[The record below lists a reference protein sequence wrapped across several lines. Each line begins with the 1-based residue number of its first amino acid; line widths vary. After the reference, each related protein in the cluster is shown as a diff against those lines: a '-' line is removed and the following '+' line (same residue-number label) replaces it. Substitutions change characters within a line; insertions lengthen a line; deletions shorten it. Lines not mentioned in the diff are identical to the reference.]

1 MIKQIRWVLLGLALL
16 LPLAM
21 PGLTTARNQPRVE
34 EPGPVLLA
42 EPEVHN
48 ALQVGKY
55 PSIRTLSPTI
65 RRDVTLTRGERGL
78 GPTPAGDPTSGVVF
92 DGLNNQAGLTPSD
105 VNGDVGLNHFV
116 QGVNAAGGTKLG
128 FYTKTGTLLQELN
141 MKSLWNKGP
150 CRERAQGDPVIQ
162 YDAMADRWLFTQF
175 AFSSTERGPRPPFF
189 ECIAL
194 SNTSDPL
201 GAGKTYTF
209 FVDDE
214 WFPDF
219 PKFGVWR
226 DGYYMTVHLFDRRFN
241 YKGQGVVAF
250 DRQSMLNGAPPRG
263 SSRDKFPAHYFFGPD
278 DFGALPADVSGS
290 NPPPPGSPNY
300 MVISKDDGLGANQ
313 DRIDLLEFEVHWN
326 RPKRSK
332 VLLVDRLNTNPFKS
346 VLCRGSAT
354 CIKQP
359 NSPIDLDPLAGEIG
373 VGNFMNY
380 PLTYRNIGGTET
392 LVMNHTVNVGEN
404 RAGIRWYEI
413 TDPGG
418 TPSITQQDT
427 FSLPTLNRWV
437 GSISKNALDQ
447 IALGY
452 SVSGGTRFPSVRY
465 AGREASDPP
474 STMGPETS
482 LLEGNGS
489 QTASNR
495 WGDYTSTQV
504 DPVDDCTFWY
514 TNQYYNQSRPY
525 QWRTVIGSFKF
536 PSC

>member
-1 MIKQIRWVLLGLALL
+1 MKIFSRFLAAIVVV
-16 LPLAM
+16 LPLAV
-21 PGLTTARNQPRVE
+21 PGLTTATNQPRTE
-34 EPGPVLLA
+34 TPGPVLLSDA
-42 EPEVHN
+42 EVHN
-48 ALQVGKY
+48 ALQVGSY
-55 PSIRTLSPTI
+55 PAIRTI
-65 RRDVTLTRGERGL
+65 GRNVRKDVTLSRSQRGAA
-78 GPTPAGDPTSGVVF
+78 PTPAGAPTPGVVF
-92 DGLNNQAGLTPSD
+92 NGINNEAGLTPSD
-105 VNGDVGLNHFV
+105 VNGDVGLNHYV
-116 QGVNAAGGTKLG
+116 QGVNAAGGTMLG
-128 FYTKTGTLLQELN
+128 IYTKTGTLIKELN
-141 MKSLWNKGP
+141 LKKLWQKGP

-201 GAGKTYTF
+201 GAGRTYTF
-209 FVDDE
+209 FIDDE

-250 DRQSMLNGAPPRG
+250 DRASMLAGTPPRG

-278 DFGALPADVSGS
+278 DFGALPSDVSGS
-290 NPPPPGSPNY
+290 NPPPPGTPNY
-300 MVISKDDGLGANQ
+300 MVISKDDSLGANN

-332 VLLVDRLNTNPFKS
+332 VLLVDRLPTAPFKS

-359 NSPIDLDPLAGEIG
+359 NSPINLDPLAGEIG

-380 PLTYRNIGGTET
+380 PLTYRNIGGVET
-392 LVMNHTVNVGEN
+392 LVMNHTVNVGDN

-427 FSLPTLNRWV
+427 YSPPTLNRWV
-437 GSISKNALDQ
+437 GSIAKNGLGEM
-447 IALGY
+447 ALGY
-452 SVSGGTRFPSVRY
+452 SVSGSNHFPSVRY
-465 AGREASDPP
+465 TGRQPGDPAGFMDN
-474 STMGPETS
+474 ETS
-482 LLEGNGS
+482 LLEGGGS

-495 WGDYTSTQV
+495 WGDYTSMSV
-504 DPVDDCTFWY
+504 DPVDDCTFWH

-536 PSC
+536 PSCP